1 MSLTTRNKV
10 YEDKRGSFQELVHA
24 NEIRFGQLGLLKIK
38 EGCRRGGH
46 YHKRKEEWFAC
57 IHGICRMELANI
69 KTGVRNTII
78 MGGLNNEFIYVA
90 PFESHTVVNFSDSE
104 CELLVISSETYND
117 KDSDTIKFEVDETA

>member
-24 NEIRFGQLGLLKIK
+24 HEITFGQLGLLKINV
-38 EGCRRGGH
+38 GCRRGGH

-57 IHGICRMELANI
+57 LHGICRMELANV
-69 KTGVRNTII
+69 KTGVQRNII
-78 MGGLNNEFIYVA
+78 MGGLNNEFVYVA
-90 PFESHTVVNFSDSE
+90 PFESHTVVNISDSE

-117 KDSDTIKFEVDETA
+117 KDSDTIKLNGIGE